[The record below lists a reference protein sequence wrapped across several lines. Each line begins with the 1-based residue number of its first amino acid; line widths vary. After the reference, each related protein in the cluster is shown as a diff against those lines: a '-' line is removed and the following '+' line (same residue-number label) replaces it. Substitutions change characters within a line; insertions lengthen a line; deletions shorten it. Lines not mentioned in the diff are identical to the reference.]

1 MDEVIPEDVAK
12 RSNSLASRDI
22 AHLIHG
28 YTNLDAHL
36 QKGPL
41 VIERG
46 KGIYVYDEDGKE
58 YIEGMAGLWCAG
70 LGFGEEELAQAAVE
84 QMRKLPY
91 YHGFTHK
98 STPTSILLAE
108 KLKQIAPADFSKV
121 FFVNSGSEANDTQ
134 IKLVWYYNNA
144 IGRPQ
149 KKKIIS
155 RIRGYHGVTVASAS
169 LTGLPMLHTDFDLP
183 IAGILHTATP
193 HHYREAWPGETEEEF
208 ASRLAGMLEAMIVQE
223 GPDTVAAFIAEPIMG
238 AGGVIVPPATYFP
251 KIQAVC
257 TKYDVLFIADE
268 VICGFGR
275 TGNVWGSQTF
285 GIKPDLLSCAKQLS
299 ASYLPIAACLINED
313 VYQAMLDESRKVG
326 TFGHGYTY
334 SGHPVPAAVALKA
347 LELYETR
354 GIYDNVNK
362 VSPRFAERIAKMGD
376 HPLVGNTRSVGLIG
390 AIELVADKPSK
401 TSFHASQAV
410 GPKMQSLAET
420 HGAIIRVIGGD
431 HVAFCPPMIITE
443 SEIDELFDR
452 VEKALDDTEAWVA
465 KEGMR
470 ADARAA

>member
-1 MDEVIPEDVAK
+1 MAK

-36 QKGPL
+36 EKGPL

-70 LGFGEEELAQAAVE
+70 LGFGEEELVEAAAE

-208 ASRLAGMLEAMIVQE
+208 ASRLAGMLEAMIIEE

-354 GIYDNVNK
+354 GIYDHVKK
-362 VSPRFAERIAKMGD
+362 VSPRF
-376 HPLVGNTRSVGLIG
+376 
-390 AIELVADKPSK
+390 
-401 TSFHASQAV
+401 
-410 GPKMQSLAET
+410 
-420 HGAIIRVIGGD
+420 
-431 HVAFCPPMIITE
+431 
-443 SEIDELFDR
+443 
-452 VEKALDDTEAWVA
+452 
-465 KEGMR
+465 
-470 ADARAA
+470 